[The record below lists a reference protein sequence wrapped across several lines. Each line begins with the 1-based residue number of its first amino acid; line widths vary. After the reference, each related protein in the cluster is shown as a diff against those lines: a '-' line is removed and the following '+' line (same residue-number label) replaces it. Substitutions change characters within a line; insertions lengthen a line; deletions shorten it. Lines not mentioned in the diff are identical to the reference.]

1 MRLRPAIPC
10 SAISIASSLLFFACG
25 QSNPSDPNAFGGSPG
40 ASGGTWAGGGAGS
53 GVVATAGTST
63 GGGSAGTN
71 ITPQAGTNVG
81 PSSGGTAGASGAPT
95 AGTPGASGAGTGG
108 GAGSPGAP
116 GENCLSGKP
125 TPAGGGANFPFPQNR
140 FHSSCLYPTACN
152 VEHVRVGWQNYKT
165 RFIVDGGDGSLRVQ
179 RPEFSNDTV
188 SEGIAY
194 GMLFAVYMNDKET
207 FDKIWQYARKYF
219 DGNGLMHWQI
229 GAGGNVQ
236 NGNSA
241 TDADEDMAFALI
253 MADKQWGG
261 YAETAKDFLGKVLE
275 HDFHDDG
282 TIRGGD
288 NYDEVNPSY
297 LAPAFYRTF
306 ASYTGDSR
314 WMKILDKSYEILNG
328 AANPTTG
335 LVPDWSSGSRGPDYR
350 YDAARTPYRI
360 ALDACWNNEP
370 RAKAYA
376 DKIGGFFAGVTVANV
391 RDHFTLDGQIKG
403 EHHNSTFIATAAA
416 ATMVAK
422 QTQFVEEAYAFIVKD
437 LSEGTENYYNMSWA
451 FFTALL
457 MTGNFSDLTKP

>member
-1 MRLRPAIPC
+1 MR
-10 SAISIASSLLFFACG
+10 SLLVFQSSAMTIACSFLCVACSH
-25 QSNPSDPNAFGGSPG
+25 SNPNDATHSGGSPS
-40 ASGGTWAGGGAGS
+40 ASGGAADGGRAGNGAP
-53 GVVATAGTST
+53 VTAGTTS
-63 GGGSAGTN
+63 GGGSAGTPS
-71 ITPQAGTNVG
+71 TGQAGTNVG
-81 PSSGGTAGASGAPT
+81 PSGGNAGATTAGS
-95 AGTPGASGAGTGG
+95 SGAGPGIG
-108 GAGSPGAP
+108 GAGGN
-116 GENCLSGKP
+116 NCLSGKP
-125 TPAGGGANFPFPQNR
+125 TPASGGANFPFPQNR

-207 FDKIWQYARKYF
+207 FDKIWQYAGKYL

-229 GAGGNVQ
+229 APDGNVQ

-261 YAETAKDFLGKVLE
+261 YTETAKDFLAKVLE

-306 ASYTGDSR
+306 ANYTGDSR
-314 WMKILDKSYEILNG
+314 WMTILDKSYDILNG
-328 AANPTTG
+328 AAHPTTG

-370 RAKAYA
+370 RAKAYS
-376 DKIGGFFAGVTVANV
+376 DKIGAFFAGVTVANV

-416 ATMVAK
+416 ATMVAH
-422 QTQFVEEAYAFIVKD
+422 QSQFVEEAYAFIAKD
-437 LSEGTENYYNMSWA
+437 LSDGTENYYNMSWA
-451 FFTALL
+451 LFTALL